1 MVAVVVVA
9 GGGYFLLGNKSSA
22 NNSSGGGGGNNG
34 GGGGAPTVAAAPA
47 KLPGCVQK
55 PVNGKPADII
65 NATTQLSN
73 ADPSAPSHPFAVATT
88 PNGKYTF
95 VTLGGGL
102 AVLKNGDALMPKVVH
117 TINMPGAN
125 KGFQFSKD
133 GKQLIVATNGGAYV
147 YSEAAAEQGQ
157 AQLLG
162 KLESPGGN
170 GAVQTAMSQDG
181 KFLFVTL
188 QSSTGVAV
196 FNYAQAAA
204 SGFQQNGLVGVIP
217 TGLQPVGIDL
227 SPDGQT
233 MYVTSMQKK
242 RAEDCAG
249 RRDRLRQRH
258 QRAEGRE
265 QPEAR
270 GPADGHRRVRPGPGD
285 HHSGRQDGLGHRPGE
300 RRAARLRHRE
310 NAQ

>member
-1 MVAVVVVA
+1 M
-9 GGGYFLLGNKSSA
+9 
-22 NNSSGGGGGNNG
+22 
-34 GGGGAPTVAAAPA
+34 AAAPA

-73 ADPSAPSHPFAVATT
+73 SRPSAPSHPFAVATT

-204 SGFQQNGLVGVIP
+204 SRLPAERPGRGH
-217 TGLQPVGIDL
+217 
-227 SPDGQT
+227 PD
-233 MYVTSMQKK
+233 
-242 RAEDCAG
+242 RPPAG
-249 RRDRLRQRH
+249 RDRPLAGRPDHVRDQHAEEASRRLSRSAGSASSASSACRRP
-258 QRAEGRE
+258 RAT
-265 QPEAR
+265 R
-270 GPADGHRRVRPGPGD
+270 GTRCSRRSPPGATR
-285 HHSGRQDGLGHRPGE
+285 SG
-300 RRAARLRHRE
+300 
-310 NAQ
+310 